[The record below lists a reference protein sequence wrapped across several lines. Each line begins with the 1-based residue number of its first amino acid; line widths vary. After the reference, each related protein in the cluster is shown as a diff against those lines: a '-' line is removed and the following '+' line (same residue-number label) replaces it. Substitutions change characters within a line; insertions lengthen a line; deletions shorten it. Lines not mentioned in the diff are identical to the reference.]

1 MLNRKSLIYLFNH
14 KVLLQSHIQC
24 VILDVL
30 QKKGCRWQ
38 MCILMAKKSRF
49 DGLRKKQSQIDA
61 YYEKIKE
68 IEQQKKDLENEFALK
83 VGQLVLKG
91 LKNDVDE
98 VEVFSEW
105 LELYLLEQ
113 EEKAAEDDFVASEN
127 VSDSDSDTNV

>member
-1 MLNRKSLIYLFNH
+1 MLNRKSLIYLFNYE
-14 KVLLQSHIQC
+14 VLLQSYIQC
-24 VILDVL
+24 VILNVL
-30 QKKGCRWQ
+30 QMKGCLWQ
-38 MCILMAKKSRF
+38 MCILMANKSRF
-49 DGLRKKQSQIDA
+49 DVLRKKQSQIDT

-98 VEVFSEW
+98 VEAFSEW

-113 EEKAAEDDFVASEN
+113 EENASEGDSVASEDVPN
-127 VSDSDSDTNV
+127 YDSDTNV

>member
-1 MLNRKSLIYLFNH
+1 
-14 KVLLQSHIQC
+14 
-24 VILDVL
+24 
-30 QKKGCRWQ
+30 

-49 DGLRKKQSQIDA
+49 DVLRKKQSQIDA

-98 VEVFSEW
+98 VEAFSEW

-113 EEKAAEDDFVASEN
+113 EEN
-127 VSDSDSDTNV
+127 VSDGKSEASDDMSKSEDVSSE

>member
-1 MLNRKSLIYLFNH
+1 
-14 KVLLQSHIQC
+14 
-24 VILDVL
+24 
-30 QKKGCRWQ
+30 

-49 DGLRKKQSQIDA
+49 DALRKKQSQIDA

-98 VEVFSEW
+98 VEAFSEW

-113 EEKAAEDDFVASEN
+113 GENASDGKSEASDDVSKSED
-127 VSDSDSDTNV
+127 VSPE

>member
-1 MLNRKSLIYLFNH
+1 MLNRKSLIYLFNYE
-14 KVLLQSHIQC
+14 VLLQSYIQC
-24 VILDVL
+24 VILNVL
-30 QKKGCRWQ
+30 QMKGCLWQ

-49 DGLRKKQSQIDA
+49 DVLRKKQSQIDV

-113 EEKAAEDDFVASEN
+113 EENASEGDSVASEDVPN
-127 VSDSDSDTNV
+127 YDSDTNV

>member
-1 MLNRKSLIYLFNH
+1 
-14 KVLLQSHIQC
+14 
-24 VILDVL
+24 
-30 QKKGCRWQ
+30 

-49 DGLRKKQSQIDA
+49 DVLRKKQSQIDA
-61 YYEKIKE
+61 YYEKIRE

-98 VEVFSEW
+98 VEAFSEW

-113 EEKAAEDDFVASEN
+113 EENASEGDSVASED
-127 VSDSDSDTNV
+127 VSDFNSNSNTNV